1 MVDLPAARSHG
12 LNCRFSRSHR
22 QLACPVFVNENVEAV
37 ELPLFE
43 QRRDIICFSCLKNLK
58 SGR

>member
-12 LNCRFSRSHR
+12 LNGRFSRRHR
-22 QLACPVFVNENVEAV
+22 QLARSVFANEDVEAV

-43 QRRDIICFSCLKNLK
+43 QRRDIICFSCLKYLK